1 LSSRFGRQAFHAHV
15 KAGQELLVLLV
26 ENTSPSCREP
36 FSLNGITNIIK

>member
-1 LSSRFGRQAFHAHV
+1 LSGRLGRQAFHAHV

-26 ENTSPSCREP
+26 ENTRPSCREP